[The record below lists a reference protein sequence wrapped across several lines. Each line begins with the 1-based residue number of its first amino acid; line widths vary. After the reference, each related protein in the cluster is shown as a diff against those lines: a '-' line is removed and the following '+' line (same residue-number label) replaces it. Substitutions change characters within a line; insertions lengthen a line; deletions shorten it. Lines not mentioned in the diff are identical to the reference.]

1 MREVLVATVAAVAAV
16 AALCAWPAVV
26 HADVPVVDPADLPPL
41 PEPSEDESSN
51 AAILAAVSAEEDV
64 VVGAAKREQTLG
76 NVASAVTVITADR
89 IRRFGY
95 RTVGEAVAGVAGA
108 YFEDTRIVSTIGFR
122 GINILGDFNTRVL
135 VLVDG
140 ATVNEGWGSFAGV
153 GYGDLVAI
161 EDIARIEVIR
171 GPVSSVY
178 GTNAFFGIINIVT
191 RGATESPHAWG
202 RIAVNSINGFTA
214 AAGFAQG
221 TVHQQLRGT
230 VRAMTRFPETLSVP
244 EVGDH
249 LDGDRSNLV
258 AASLVGSSNGTFA
271 QVRAYRFRRDSPFA
285 PYNGDPAATPPY
297 NEYNSQLLIEAGHSE
312 ELSKRLTV
320 VGRAYANVYEF
331 YDHILQYRARPFDDY
346 GDAKTFGLEL
356 RGRYEAVPDRL
367 GITAGTEG
375 TFNRTESRSF
385 TVGGSDGVRVPKDI
399 NIEGVYT
406 ELDGSLAPWLGYT
419 VGARYDRN
427 SAIDTRLSPR
437 AAVFLSKPERYGVK
451 FLYAEGFRNPSAFEA
466 FFHDDVTFAAPD
478 HLTSETIRS
487 YEVVGWAKP
496 IGGLSTRIS
505 GFYWDARGIVEQ
517 LPLPNPLPG
526 QEQLIAFQNVGRIVT
541 AGVEVEASYRNSS
554 GWYGFAGGAYAR
566 VGSAEGAGQLT
577 YAVVNAPAITAAGG
591 ISTPK
596 LYGVGHLSTSLSL
609 ISERLTR
616 NAMDGTASQSSPA
629 WLGLDAIVYIP
640 DVRGFDLTGG
650 VRNILGTRD
659 LMPAPADYD
668 RYMSPTT
675 VTVPR
680 IPGEGREVFL
690 KLGYAY

>member
-1 MREVLVATVAAVAAV
+1 MRRVLVATFAACC
-16 AALCAWPAVV
+16 LWPAL
-26 HADVPVVDPADLPPL
+26 ARAEEPAPTVDPADLPPL
-41 PEPSEDESSN
+41 PEPTEDESSN

-95 RTVGEAVAGVAGA
+95 RTVGEAVASVAGA

-161 EDIARIEVIR
+161 DDIARIEVIR

-202 RIAVNSINGFTA
+202 RVAVNSINGFTA
-214 AAGFAQG
+214 SAGFAQG
-221 TVHQQLRGT
+221 TVHQQIRGT
-230 VRAMTRFPETLSVP
+230 IRAMTRFPETLNVP
-244 EVGDH
+244 EVG
-249 LDGDRSNLV
+249 SNLKGDGSNAFAGSV
-258 AASLVGSSNGTFA
+258 AGAYNGTFA

-285 PYNGDPAATPPY
+285 PYNGDPAANAPY
-297 NEYNSQLLIEAGHSE
+297 NEYNSQLLAELGHTE
-312 ELSKRLTV
+312 ELTKRLTI

-331 YDHILQYRARPFDDY
+331 YDHILQYQAAPFDDY
-346 GDAKTFGLEL
+346 GDTKTFGLEL
-356 RGRYEAVPDRL
+356 RGRYEVIPDKL
-367 GITAGTEG
+367 GITAGTEAN
-375 TFNRTESRSF
+375 FNRTKSHSF
-385 TVGGSDGVRVPKDI
+385 TASTPIADEVTVPKDI

-406 ELDGSLAPWLGYT
+406 ELDGTLLPWLGYT

-427 SAIDTRLSPR
+427 SVIDTRLSPR
-437 AAVFLSKPERYGVK
+437 AALFISKPEKYGVK
-451 FLYAEGFRNPSAFEA
+451 FLYAEGFRNPSAYEA

-487 YEVVGWAKP
+487 FEVVGWAKP

-517 LPLPNPLPG
+517 LPLANPMPG
-526 QEQLIAFQNVGRIVT
+526 QENLIAFQNVGHLVT
-541 AGVEVEASYRNSS
+541 SGVEAEASYRNSS
-554 GWYGFAGGAYAR
+554 GWYAFAGGAYSH
-566 VGSAEGAGQLT
+566 VGSAEGDGDLT
-577 YAVVNAPAITAAGG
+577 YNVVNAPAVTAAGG
-591 ISTPK
+591 LSTPK
-596 LYGVGHLSTSLSL
+596 LYGIVHLSTELTF

-616 NAMDGTASQSSPA
+616 NQMDGTPSESSPA
-629 WLGLDAIVYIP
+629 WYGLNAVFYVP
-640 DVRGFDLTGG
+640 DLRGFDLTGG
-650 VRNILGTRD
+650 VRNIIGTRD
-659 LMPAPADYD
+659 MMPAPADYD

-680 IPGEGREVFL
+680 IPGEGRELFL
-690 KLGYAY
+690 KLGYSY

>member
-1 MREVLVATVAAVAAV
+1 MRRVLVATF
-16 AALCAWPAVV
+16 AALCSWSAVA
-26 HADVPVVDPADLPPL
+26 HADEPVVDPADLPPL
-41 PEPSEDESSN
+41 PDPAEDERSN

-64 VVGAAKREQTLG
+64 VIGAAKREQTLG
-76 NVASAVTVITADR
+76 NVASAVTVVTADR

-95 RTVGEAVAGVAGA
+95 RTVGEAVASVAGA

-140 ATVNEGWGSFAGV
+140 DTVNEGWGSFAGV

-161 EDIARIEVIR
+161 DDIARIEVIR

-191 RGATESPHAWG
+191 RGVTESPHAWG

-221 TVHQQLRGT
+221 TVHQQIRGT
-230 VRAMTRFPETLSVP
+230 VRTMTRFPETLSVP
-244 EVGDH
+244 DVGDN
-249 LDGDRSNLV
+249 LKGDDSNV
-258 AASLVGSSNGTFA
+258 FAGSLAGSYNGTFA

-285 PYNGDPAATPPY
+285 PYNGDPAVTPPY
-297 NEYNSQLLIEAGHSE
+297 NEYNSQLLVEAGHTE

-356 RGRYEAVPDRL
+356 RGRYEVVPGLL

-375 TFNRTESRSF
+375 TFNRTKSRSF
-385 TVGGSDGVRVPKDI
+385 TVGGTDEVKVPKDI

-406 ELDGSLAPWLGYT
+406 ELDGNLAPWLGYT

-427 SAIDTRLSPR
+427 SVIDTRLSPR
-437 AAVFLSKPERYGVK
+437 AALFVSRPEKYGVK
-451 FLYAEGFRNPSAFEA
+451 LLYAEGFRNPSAYEA

-487 YEVVGWAKP
+487 FEVVGWAKP

-517 LPLPNPLPG
+517 LPLANPMPG
-526 QEQLIAFQNVGRIVT
+526 QENLIAFKNVGRIVT
-541 AGVEVEASYRNSS
+541 AGLEAEASYRNSS

-566 VGSAEGAGQLT
+566 VGSAEGNGGLT
-577 YAVVNAPAITAAGG
+577 YSVVNAPTFTAAGG

-596 LYGVGHLSTSLSL
+596 IYGVAHLSTQLTF

-616 NAMDGTASQSSPA
+616 DAMDGTPSASTPA
-629 WLGLDAIVYIP
+629 WLGLDAVLYVP
-640 DVRGFDLTGG
+640 DLGGFDLTGG
-650 VRNILGTRD
+650 VRNLIGTRD
-659 LMPAPADYD
+659 LAPAPADYD
-668 RYMSPTT
+668 RYMAPNT

-680 IPGEGREVFL
+680 VPGEGREIFL
-690 KLGYAY
+690 KLGYSY

>member
-1 MREVLVATVAAVAAV
+1 M
-16 AALCAWPAVV
+16 
-26 HADVPVVDPADLPPL
+26 VDPADLPPL
-41 PEPSEDESSN
+41 PEASQAESSN
-51 AAILAAVSAEEDV
+51 VAILAAVSAEEDV

-89 IRRFGY
+89 IHRFGY
-95 RTVGEAVAGVAGA
+95 RTVGEAVASVAGA
-108 YFEDTRIVSTIGFR
+108 YFEDTRIVATIGFR

-153 GYGDLVAI
+153 SYGDLVAI
-161 EDIARIEVIR
+161 DDIARIEVIR

-202 RIAVNSINGFTA
+202 RISVNSIHGFTA

-230 VRAMTRFPETLSVP
+230 LRTVARFPETLSVP
-244 EVGDH
+244 DVGDN
-249 LDGDRSNLV
+249 LKGD
-258 AASLVGSSNGTFA
+258 GSSAFAGSLAGSYNGTFA

-297 NEYNSQLLIEAGHSE
+297 QEYNSQLLVEAGHTE

-331 YDHILQYRARPFDDY
+331 YDHVAQYQAQPFDDY

-356 RGRYEAVPDRL
+356 RGRYEAIPGLL

-375 TFNRTESRSF
+375 DFNRTRSRSF
-385 TVGGSDGVRVPKDI
+385 TVGGTDEVQVPKDI

-406 ELDGSLAPWLGYT
+406 ELDGNLAPWLGYT

-427 SAIDTRLSPR
+427 SVIDRRLSPR
-437 AAVFLSKPERYGVK
+437 AALFVSKPEKYGVK
-451 FLYAEGFRNPSAFEA
+451 FLYAEGFRNPSAYEA
-466 FFHDDVTFAAPD
+466 FFHDDVSFAAPD
-478 HLTSETIRS
+478 HLRSETIRS

-496 IGGLSTRIS
+496 LGGLSTRVS

-517 LPLPNPLPG
+517 LPLANPLPG
-526 QEQLIAFQNVGRIVT
+526 QESLIAFKNVGRIVT
-541 AGVEVEASYRNSS
+541 AGLEAEASYRNSS

-566 VGSAEGAGQLT
+566 VGSGEGDGALT
-577 YAVVNAPAITAAGG
+577 YNVVNSPAVTAAGG
-591 ISTPK
+591 VSTPK
-596 LYGVGHLSTSLSL
+596 IYGVAHLSTELTF

-616 NAMDGTASQSSPA
+616 NAMDGTRSESTPA
-629 WLGLDAIVYIP
+629 WLGLNAVFYVP
-640 DVRGFDLTGG
+640 DLRGFELTGG

-668 RYMSPTT
+668 RYMSPNT
-675 VTVPR
+675 VTIPR
-680 IPGEGREVFL
+680 IPGEGREIFL
-690 KLGYAY
+690 KLGYSY

>member
-1 MREVLVATVAAVAAV
+1 MLVATLAAV
-16 AALCAWPAVV
+16 CSWPALA
-26 HADVPVVDPADLPPL
+26 HADEPVVDPADLPPL
-41 PEPSEDESSN
+41 PEPAEDESSN

-76 NVASAVTVITADR
+76 NVASAVTVVTADR

-95 RTVGEAVAGVAGA
+95 RTVGEAVASVAGA

-161 EDIARIEVIR
+161 DDIARIEVIR

-221 TVHQQLRGT
+221 TVHQQIRGT

-244 EVGDH
+244 DVGDN
-249 LDGDRSNLV
+249 LKGDGSNV
-258 AASLVGSSNGTFA
+258 FAGSLAGSYNGTFA

-285 PYNGDPAATPPY
+285 PYNGDPAVTPPY
-297 NEYNSQLLIEAGHSE
+297 NEYNSQLLVEGGHTE

-331 YDHILQYRARPFDDY
+331 YDHILQYQAKPFDDY
-346 GDAKTFGLEL
+346 GDTKTFGLEL
-356 RGRYEAVPDRL
+356 RGRYEAIPEYL

-375 TFNRTESRSF
+375 NFNRTKSRSF
-385 TVGGSDGVRVPKDI
+385 TVGGSDEVVVPKDI

-406 ELDGSLAPWLGYT
+406 ELDGNLASWLGYT

-427 SAIDTRLSPR
+427 SVIDTRLSPR
-437 AAVFLSKPERYGVK
+437 AALFISKPEKYGVK
-451 FLYAEGFRNPSAFEA
+451 FLYAEGFRNPSAYEA
-466 FFHDDVTFAAPD
+466 FFHDDVTFAAPQ

-487 YEVVGWAKP
+487 FELVGWAKP

-505 GFYWDARGIVEQ
+505 AYYWDARGIVEQ
-517 LPLPNPLPG
+517 LPLANPMPG
-526 QEQLIAFQNVGRIVT
+526 QENLIAFQNVGRIIT
-541 AGVEVEASYRNSS
+541 AGVEAEASYRNSS
-554 GWYGFAGGAYAR
+554 GWYGFAGGAYSH
-566 VGSAEGAGQLT
+566 VGSAEGDGALT
-577 YAVVNAPAITAAGG
+577 YHVVNAPSVTAAGG

-596 LYGVGHLSTSLSL
+596 IYGVGHLSAELAY
-609 ISERLTR
+609 IAERLTR
-616 NAMDGTASQSSPA
+616 AAMDGMASESSPA
-629 WLGLDAIVYIP
+629 WFGLNAVIYVP
-640 DVRGFDLTGG
+640 DIRGFDLTGG
-650 VRNILGTRD
+650 VRNIIGTRD

-668 RYMSPTT
+668 RYMSPNT
-675 VTVPR
+675 VTIPR
-680 IPGEGREVFL
+680 IPGEGREIFL

>member
-1 MREVLVATVAAVAAV
+1 MRRLLVATF
-16 AALCAWPAVV
+16 AALCAWPAFA
-26 HADVPVVDPADLPPL
+26 HADPLVVDPADLPPL
-41 PEPSEDESSN
+41 PETSQAESSN
-51 AAILAAVSAEEDV
+51 VAILAAVSAEEDV

-89 IRRFGY
+89 IHRFGY
-95 RTVGEAVAGVAGA
+95 RTVGEAVASVAGA
-108 YFEDTRIVSTIGFR
+108 YFEDTRIVATIGFR

-161 EDIARIEVIR
+161 DDIARIEVIR

-202 RIAVNSINGFTA
+202 RISVNSIHGFTA

-230 VRAMTRFPETLSVP
+230 IRTVTRFPETLSVP
-244 EVGDH
+244 DVGDN
-249 LDGDRSNLV
+249 LKGD
-258 AASLVGSSNGTFA
+258 GSSAFAGSLAGSYNGTFA

-285 PYNGDPAATPPY
+285 PYNGDPAVTPPY
-297 NEYNSQLLIEAGHSE
+297 QEYNSQLLVEAGHTE

-331 YDHILQYRARPFDDY
+331 YDHVLQYQAKPFDDY

-356 RGRYEAVPDRL
+356 RGRYEAIPGLL
-367 GITAGTEG
+367 GITAGSEAN
-375 TFNRTESRSF
+375 FNRTRSRSF
-385 TVGGSDGVRVPKDI
+385 TVGGTDAVEVPKDI

-406 ELDGSLAPWLGYT
+406 ELDGNFAPWLGYT
-419 VGARYDRN
+419 IGARYDRN
-427 SAIDTRLSPR
+427 SVIDRRLSPR
-437 AAVFLSKPERYGVK
+437 AALFISKPEKYGVK
-451 FLYAEGFRNPSAFEA
+451 FLYAEGFRNPSAYEA

-487 YEVVGWAKP
+487 FEVVGWAKP

-517 LPLPNPLPG
+517 LPLANPLPG
-526 QEQLIAFQNVGRIVT
+526 QENLIAFKNVGRIVT
-541 AGVEVEASYRNSS
+541 AGLEAEASYRNSS

-566 VGSAEGAGQLT
+566 VGSGEGDSAIT
-577 YAVVNAPAITAAGG
+577 YNVVNSPAVTAAGG
-591 ISTPK
+591 LSTPK
-596 LYGVGHLSTSLSL
+596 IYGVAHLSTELTF
-609 ISERLTR
+609 ISARLTR
-616 NAMDGTASQSSPA
+616 NAMDGTRSENAPA
-629 WLGLDAIVYIP
+629 WLGLNAVFYVP
-640 DVRGFDLTGG
+640 DLRGFDLTGG

-668 RYMSPTT
+668 RYKSPNT
-675 VTVPR
+675 VTIPR
-680 IPGEGREVFL
+680 IPGEGREIFL
-690 KLGYAY
+690 KLGYSY